1 MDIKGNILLVEDEA
15 NFASVMK
22 SYLELSGY
30 HVRLCMDG
38 NAGLAGFKEATYDLC
53 ILDVMMPKRD
63 GFSLAEEIRAINQ
76 QVPLIFLTAKSM
88 KEDMLRGYRA
98 GADDYLTKPFDSE
111 ILLMKIERLLE
122 RAKVEVKQEEEV
134 HEFGSFTYHTRSREL
149 FHGESRQ
156 QLSPKEGQLLQLL
169 CVHLNDVMPREKALR
184 QIWKDSNYFTTRSMD
199 VYIAKLRKYLSPDP
213 NINISNVH
221 GSGYK
226 LEVAIP
232 S

>member
-38 NAGLAGFKEATYDLC
+38 NAGLAGFKEAKYDLC

-63 GFSLAEEIRAINQ
+63 GFSLAEEIRAMNAH
-76 QVPLIFLTAKSM
+76 VPLIFLTAKSM

-111 ILLMKIERLLE
+111 ILLMKIERLLQ
-122 RAKVEVKQEEEV
+122 RSKQEVREQEEV
-134 HEFGSFTYHTRSREL
+134 FEFGSFSYHSKSREL
-149 FHGESRQ
+149 INGNAKQ
-156 QLSPKEGQLLQLL
+156 KLSPKEGQLLQLL
-169 CVHLNDVMPREKALR
+169 CVHINDVMPREKALR

-199 VYIAKLRKYLSPDP
+199 VYIAKLRKYLSSDSS
-213 NINISNVH
+213 IHISNVH

-226 LEVAIP
+226 LEVQTT